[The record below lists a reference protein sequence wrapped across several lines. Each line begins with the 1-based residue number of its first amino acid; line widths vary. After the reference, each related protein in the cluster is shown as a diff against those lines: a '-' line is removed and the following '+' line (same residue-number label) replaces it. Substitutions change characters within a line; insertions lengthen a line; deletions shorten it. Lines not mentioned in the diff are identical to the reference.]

1 MPSPTNNLVQRI
13 IVAAIAI
20 PLVVVIIWVGGWALA
35 VTLAIL
41 GVLGAHEVYD
51 FGRRQ
56 GIEPLE
62 RTGWLAAAAIPLL
75 AFWAKGPAL
84 YLGAIWL
91 MAALVIA
98 MVRRGPTGRP
108 LTSVSITLFGC
119 VYASG
124 MLAFLIAIR
133 HGSDAAIRPVAYVL
147 LTLFPLVITW
157 ICDTA
162 AMVVGTAVGGPKLAP
177 VLSPKKTPA
186 GAVGGTL
193 GGVITALALGKFV
206 LNRQG
211 WGGGGWSFSAGQ
223 LLLFG
228 LAVSIV
234 GQIGDIA
241 ESLFKREAGL
251 KDSSTLIPG
260 HGGVLDRLDSLYF
273 VIPTAAGLYRMFGG
287 VLGSASR
294 SSVRPA

>member
-1 MPSPTNNLVQRI
+1 MPSSNLVRRI
-13 IVAAIAI
+13 AVAVVAI
-20 PLVVVIIWVGGWALA
+20 PLVVGVIWLGGWTLAATLA
-35 VTLAIL
+35 VL
-41 GVLGAHEVYD
+41 GVLGAREIYD

-56 GIEPLE
+56 GVEALE

-75 AFWAKGPAL
+75 AYWAKGSETRWAEPAL

-91 MAALVIA
+91 MFVMALA
-98 MVRRGPTGRP
+98 MARRGPTGRP
-108 LTSVSITLFGC
+108 LASVSITMFGC
-119 VYASG
+119 LYASG

-133 HGSDAAIRPVAYVL
+133 HGTAAATRPVASVL

-162 AMVVGTAVGGPKLAP
+162 AMAVGTVVGGPRLAP
-177 VLSPKKTPA
+177 VLSPKKTHA

-193 GGVITALALGKFV
+193 GGVLTALALGKFV

-211 WGGGGWSFSAGQ
+211 WNFSPGQ

-228 LAVSIV
+228 LGVSIV
-234 GQIGDIA
+234 GQIGDVA

-273 VIPTAAGLYRMFGG
+273 VIPTAAGLYRMFG
-287 VLGSASR
+287 VI
-294 SSVRPA
+294 

>member
-1 MPSPTNNLVQRI
+1 MPSKNLVQRI
-13 IVAAIAI
+13 AVAVVAI
-20 PLVVVIIWVGGWALA
+20 PSVIGIVWVGGWVLAAALA
-35 VTLAIL
+35 VL

-56 GIEPLE
+56 GIEALE
-62 RTGWLAAAAIPLL
+62 RTGWLAAAAIPLV
-75 AFWAKGPAL
+75 AYWAKGSEVHWAEPAL
-84 YLGAIWL
+84 YLGAVWL
-91 MAALVIA
+91 MVALAIA
-98 MVRRGPTGRP
+98 MARRGPSGRP
-108 LTSVSITLFGC
+108 LTSVSITMFGC

-124 MLAFLIAIR
+124 LLAFLIAIR
-133 HGSDAAIRPVAYVL
+133 HATGAAARPLPYVL

-162 AMVVGTAVGGPKLAP
+162 AMAVGTVVGGPKLAP
-177 VLSPKKTPA
+177 VLSPKKTNA

-193 GGVITALALGKFV
+193 AGVITALALGKFV

-211 WGGGGWSFSAGQ
+211 WSFTPGQ

-228 LAVSIV
+228 LVVSIV
-234 GQIGDIA
+234 GQIGDVA
-241 ESLFKREAGL
+241 ESLLKREAGL

-273 VIPTAAGLYRMFGG
+273 VIPTAAGLYRMFGMI
-287 VLGSASR
+287 
-294 SSVRPA
+294 

>member
-1 MPSPTNNLVQRI
+1 MR
-13 IVAAIAI
+13 
-20 PLVVVIIWVGGWALA
+20 LVVVIIWVGGWALA

-75 AFWAKGPAL
+75 AFWAKGPAF

-91 MAALVIA
+91 MVALVIA
-98 MVRRGPTGRP
+98 MVRRGPMGRP

-133 HGSDAAIRPVAYVL
+133 HGGDALNPPAAYVF
-147 LTLFPLVITW
+147 LTLFPLVITL

-162 AMVVGTAVGGPKLAP
+162 AMAVGTAVGGPKLGP
-177 VLSPKKTPA
+177 GLSPKKTYA
-186 GAVGGTL
+186 GAIGGTRGRGL
-193 GGVITALALGKFV
+193 TTRPPREILPQSYGRHFTA
-206 LNRQG
+206 Q
-211 WGGGGWSFSAGQ
+211 Q
-223 LLLFG
+223 
-228 LAVSIV
+228 
-234 GQIGDIA
+234 
-241 ESLFKREAGL
+241 
-251 KDSSTLIPG
+251 
-260 HGGVLDRLDSLYF
+260 
-273 VIPTAAGLYRMFGG
+273 PTPLW
-287 VLGSASR
+287 
-294 SSVRPA
+294 PC

>member
-1 MPSPTNNLVQRI
+1 VNNLVQRI

-20 PLVVVIIWVGGWALA
+20 PAVIGIIWIGGWVLA
-35 VTLAIL
+35 ATLALL
-41 GVLGAHEVYD
+41 GVLGAREVYD
-51 FGRRQ
+51 FARRQ

-62 RTGWLAAAAIPLL
+62 RTGWLAAAGIPLL
-75 AFWAKGPAL
+75 AYWAKGSELHWAEPAL
-84 YLGAIWL
+84 YVGALWL
-91 MAALVIA
+91 IATLTIA
-98 MVRRGPTGRP
+98 MVRRGPTARP
-108 LTSVSITLFGC
+108 LTSVAVTIFGC
-119 VYASG
+119 LYASG
-124 MLAFLIAIR
+124 LLAFLIAIR
-133 HGSDAAIRPVAYVL
+133 HPTGAATRPLAYVL

-162 AMVVGTAVGGPKLAP
+162 AMAAGSAFGGPKLAP
-177 VLSPKKTPA
+177 VLSPKKTRS

-193 GGVITALALGKFV
+193 GGVIAALALGKFV
-206 LNRQG
+206 INPQ
-211 WGGGGWSFSAGQ
+211 GWSFSVGQ

-234 GQIGDIA
+234 GQVGDVA

-273 VIPTAAGLYRMFGG
+273 VIPAAAGLYRMFG
-287 VLGSASR
+287 VI
-294 SSVRPA
+294 

>member
-75 AFWAKGPAL
+75 AYWANGPAI

-91 MAALVIA
+91 MFVMALA
-98 MVRRGPTGRP
+98 MARRGPTGRP
-108 LTSVSITLFGC
+108 LASVAITLFGC

-133 HGSDAAIRPVAYVL
+133 HGVTAAHRPGRYIL
-147 LTLFPLVITW
+147 LTLFPL
-157 ICDTA
+157 
-162 AMVVGTAVGGPKLAP
+162 
-177 VLSPKKTPA
+177 
-186 GAVGGTL
+186 
-193 GGVITALALGKFV
+193 
-206 LNRQG
+206 
-211 WGGGGWSFSAGQ
+211 
-223 LLLFG
+223 
-228 LAVSIV
+228 
-234 GQIGDIA
+234 
-241 ESLFKREAGL
+241 
-251 KDSSTLIPG
+251 
-260 HGGVLDRLDSLYF
+260 
-273 VIPTAAGLYRMFGG
+273 
-287 VLGSASR
+287 
-294 SSVRPA
+294 

>member
-1 MPSPTNNLVQRI
+1 MPSQNLVQRI
-13 IVAAIAI
+13 AVAVVAI
-20 PLVVVIIWVGGWALA
+20 PVVVGIIWLGGWALA
-35 VTLAIL
+35 ATLAVL
-41 GVLGAHEVYD
+41 GVLGAREIYA

-56 GIEPLE
+56 GIEALE
-62 RTGWLAAAAIPLL
+62 RTGWLAAAGIPLL
-75 AFWAKGPAL
+75 AYWAKGSELHWAEPAL

-91 MAALVIA
+91 MFA
-98 MVRRGPTGRP
+98 MTLAMARRGPGGRP
-108 LTSVSITLFGC
+108 LTSVSVTLFGC
-119 VYASG
+119 LYASG

-133 HGSDAAIRPVAYVL
+133 HGGAAATRPLAYVF

-157 ICDTA
+157 VCDTV
-162 AMVVGTAVGGPKLAP
+162 AMAVGTAVGGPRLAP
-177 VLSPKKTPA
+177 ILSPKKTHA

-193 GGVITALALGKFV
+193 GGVIAALALGKFV

-211 WGGGGWSFSAGQ
+211 WSFTPGQ

-234 GQIGDIA
+234 GQIGDVA

-273 VIPTAAGLYRMFGG
+273 VIPTAAGLYRMFG
-287 VLGSASR
+287 VI
-294 SSVRPA
+294 

>member
-1 MPSPTNNLVQRI
+1 MPSKNLVQRI
-13 IVAAIAI
+13 AVAAVAI
-20 PLVVVIIWVGGWALA
+20 PSVIGIVWVGGWVLAAALA
-35 VTLAIL
+35 VL

-56 GIEPLE
+56 GIEALE
-62 RTGWLAAAAIPLL
+62 RTGWLAAAAIPLV
-75 AFWAKGPAL
+75 AYWAKGSEVHWAEPAL
-84 YLGAIWL
+84 YLGAVWL
-91 MAALVIA
+91 MVALAIA
-98 MVRRGPTGRP
+98 MARRGPSGRP
-108 LTSVSITLFGC
+108 LTSVSVTLFGC
-119 VYASG
+119 LYASG

-133 HGSDAAIRPVAYVL
+133 HGSAAASRPAAYIL

-162 AMVVGTAVGGPKLAP
+162 AMAVGMAVGGPRLAP
-177 VLSPKKTPA
+177 VLSPKKTHA

-193 GGVITALALGKFV
+193 AGVITALAIGKFV
-206 LNRQG
+206 LNRQA
-211 WGGGGWSFSAGQ
+211 WGGWSLSDGQ

-234 GQIGDIA
+234 GQIGDVA
-241 ESLFKREAGL
+241 ESLLKREAGL

-273 VIPTAAGLYRMFGG
+273 VIPTAAGLYRMFGMI
-287 VLGSASR
+287 
-294 SSVRPA
+294 

>member
-1 MPSPTNNLVQRI
+1 MSPSKNLMQRI
-13 IVAAIAI
+13 TVAAVAI
-20 PLVVVIIWVGGWALA
+20 PVVVGIIWLGGWVLAAALA
-35 VTLAIL
+35 ML
-41 GVLGAHEVYD
+41 GVLGAREIYD

-56 GIEPLE
+56 GIAPLD

-75 AFWAKGPAL
+75 AYWAKGSERHWAEPLL
-84 YLGAIWL
+84 YLGALWL
-91 MAALVIA
+91 MFA
-98 MVRRGPTGRP
+98 MTLAMARRGPTGRP
-108 LTSVSITLFGC
+108 LTSVSITMFGC
-119 VYASG
+119 LYASG

-133 HGSDAAIRPVAYVL
+133 HGSAAATRPVAAVL

-162 AMVVGTAVGGPKLAP
+162 AMAVGSAIGGPQLAP
-177 VLSPKKTPA
+177 VLSPKKTQA

-193 GGVITALALGKFV
+193 GGVIAALALGEFV
-206 LNRQG
+206 LNRR
-211 WGGGGWSFSAGQ
+211 GWSFSPGQ

-251 KDSSTLIPG
+251 KDSSSLIPG

-273 VIPTAAGLYRMFGG
+273 VIPAAAGLYRMFG
-287 VLGSASR
+287 VI
-294 SSVRPA
+294 

>member
-1 MPSPTNNLVQRI
+1 MPSKNLVQRI
-13 IVAAIAI
+13 AVAVVAI
-20 PLVVVIIWVGGWALA
+20 PVVVGIIWLGGWTLAATLA
-35 VTLAIL
+35 VL
-41 GVLGAHEVYD
+41 GVLGAREIYD

-62 RTGWLAAAAIPLL
+62 RTGWLAAAGIPLL
-75 AFWAKGPAL
+75 AYWAKGSETHWAEPAL
-84 YLGAIWL
+84 YLGAVWL
-91 MAALVIA
+91 MVTMAIA
-98 MVRRGPTGRP
+98 MVRRGPPGRP
-108 LTSVSITLFGC
+108 LTSVSITMFGC

-124 MLAFLIAIR
+124 LLAFLIAIR
-133 HGSDAAIRPVAYVL
+133 HGSGAATRPLAYVL

-162 AMVVGTAVGGPKLAP
+162 AMAVGTGVGGPKLAP
-177 VLSPKKTPA
+177 VLSPKKTRA

-193 GGVITALALGKFV
+193 AGVITALALGKLV

-211 WGGGGWSFSAGQ
+211 WSFTPGQ

-234 GQIGDIA
+234 GQIGDVA

-273 VIPTAAGLYRMFGG
+273 VIPTAAGLYRMFGMI
-287 VLGSASR
+287 
-294 SSVRPA
+294 

>member
-1 MPSPTNNLVQRI
+1 MPSTNLVQRI
-13 IVAAIAI
+13 AVAVVAI
-20 PLVVVIIWVGGWALA
+20 PVVVGIIWLGGWALA
-35 VTLAIL
+35 ATLAVL
-41 GVLGAHEVYD
+41 GVLGAREIYD
-51 FGRRQ
+51 FGRHQ

-62 RTGWLAAAAIPLL
+62 RTGWLAAAGIPLL
-75 AFWAKGPAL
+75 AYWAKAPAFL
-84 YLGAIWL
+84 LGAIWL
-91 MAALVIA
+91 MVTMAIA
-98 MVRRGPTGRP
+98 MARRGPSGRP
-108 LTSVSITLFGC
+108 LASVSITMFGC

-124 MLAFLIAIR
+124 LLAFLIAIR
-133 HGSDAAIRPVAYVL
+133 HGSGAATRPLAYVL

-162 AMVVGTAVGGPKLAP
+162 AMAMGTALGGSKLAP
-177 VLSPKKTPA
+177 ILSPKKTHA

-193 GGVITALALGKFV
+193 AGVITALALGKFV

-211 WGGGGWSFSAGQ
+211 WSFSPGQ

-228 LAVSIV
+228 LTVSIV
-234 GQIGDIA
+234 GQIGDVA

-273 VIPTAAGLYRMFGG
+273 VIPTAAGLYRMFG
-287 VLGSASR
+287 VI
-294 SSVRPA
+294 

>member
-1 MPSPTNNLVQRI
+1 MPPPSHNLVQRI
-13 IVAAIAI
+13 AVAVVAI
-20 PLVVVIIWVGGWALA
+20 PVVVGIIWLGGWTLAATLA
-35 VTLAIL
+35 VL
-41 GVLGAHEVYD
+41 GVLGAHEIYD

-75 AFWAKGPAL
+75 SYWAKGSETHWAEPAL

-91 MAALVIA
+91 MVTMAIA
-98 MVRRGPTGRP
+98 MARRGPGGRP
-108 LTSVSITLFGC
+108 LASVSITLFGC

-133 HGSDAAIRPVAYVL
+133 HGGAAATRPLAYVF

-162 AMVVGTAVGGPKLAP
+162 AMAVGTAVGGPQLAP
-177 VLSPKKTPA
+177 ILSPKKTHA

-206 LNRQG
+206 LNRE
-211 WGGGGWSFSAGQ
+211 GWSFSPGQ

-234 GQIGDIA
+234 GQIGDVA

-273 VIPTAAGLYRMFGG
+273 VIPTAAGLYRMFG
-287 VLGSASR
+287 VI
-294 SSVRPA
+294 

>member
-1 MPSPTNNLVQRI
+1 MPSKNLVQRI
-13 IVAAIAI
+13 AVAVVAI
-20 PLVVVIIWVGGWALA
+20 PVVVGIIWLGGWALA
-35 VTLAIL
+35 ATLAVL
-41 GVLGAHEVYD
+41 GVLGAREIYD

-62 RTGWLAAAAIPLL
+62 RTGWLAAAGIPLL
-75 AFWAKGPAL
+75 AYWAKAPAFL
-84 YLGAIWL
+84 LGAIWL
-91 MAALVIA
+91 MVTMAIA
-98 MVRRGPTGRP
+98 MARRGPSGRP
-108 LTSVSITLFGC
+108 LASVSITMFGC

-124 MLAFLIAIR
+124 LLAFLIAIR
-133 HGSDAAIRPVAYVL
+133 HGSGAATRPLAYVL

-162 AMVVGTAVGGPKLAP
+162 AMAMGTALGGSKLAP
-177 VLSPKKTPA
+177 ILSPKKTHA

-193 GGVITALALGKFV
+193 AGVITALALGKFV

-211 WGGGGWSFSAGQ
+211 WSFSPGQ

-228 LAVSIV
+228 LTVSIV
-234 GQIGDIA
+234 GQIGDVA

-273 VIPTAAGLYRMFGG
+273 VIPTAAGLYRMFG
-287 VLGSASR
+287 VI
-294 SSVRPA
+294 

>member
-1 MPSPTNNLVQRI
+1 MPSKNLVQRI
-13 IVAAIAI
+13 AVAVVAI
-20 PLVVVIIWVGGWALA
+20 PVVVGIIWLGGWALA
-35 VTLAIL
+35 ATLAVL
-41 GVLGAHEVYD
+41 GVLGAREIYD
-51 FGRRQ
+51 FGRHQ

-62 RTGWLAAAAIPLL
+62 RTGWLAAAGIPLL
-75 AFWAKGPAL
+75 AYWAKAPVFL
-84 YLGAIWL
+84 LGAIWL
-91 MAALVIA
+91 MVTMAIA
-98 MVRRGPTGRP
+98 MARRGPSGRP
-108 LTSVSITLFGC
+108 LASVSITMFGC

-124 MLAFLIAIR
+124 LLAFLIAIR
-133 HGSDAAIRPVAYVL
+133 HGSGAATRPLAYVL

-162 AMVVGTAVGGPKLAP
+162 AMAMGTALGGSKLAP
-177 VLSPKKTPA
+177 ILSPKKTHA

-193 GGVITALALGKFV
+193 AGVITALALGKFV

-211 WGGGGWSFSAGQ
+211 WSFSPGQ

-228 LAVSIV
+228 LTVSIV
-234 GQIGDIA
+234 GQIGDVA

-273 VIPTAAGLYRMFGG
+273 VIPTAAGLYRMFG
-287 VLGSASR
+287 VI
-294 SSVRPA
+294 